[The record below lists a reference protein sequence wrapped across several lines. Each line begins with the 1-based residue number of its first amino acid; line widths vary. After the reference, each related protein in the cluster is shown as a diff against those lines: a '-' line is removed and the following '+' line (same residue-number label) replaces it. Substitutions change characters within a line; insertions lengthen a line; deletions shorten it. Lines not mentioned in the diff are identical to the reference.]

1 MLTNVLKSV
10 QMTRGF
16 KKKIR
21 QNNTEN
27 SGFGSNASGR
37 FINKDG
43 LPNVRRTGVNV
54 FNRLSWY
61 HTMLNLSTF
70 RFLSYLLISY
80 ILVNLAFAMI
90 YYLIGVQ
97 HLTGID
103 KSDPVNEFIDV
114 FFFSSQTFTTVGY
127 GRIAPV
133 GFLASLVATFEA
145 FLGLLTFAIATGLFY
160 GRFSRP
166 RAYLRFSDIAV
177 IAPFKQSTALMFRL
191 APYKNNALTDADVIV
206 SAAIEV
212 IEDGVRK
219 SNFYRLETQLS
230 KINTL
235 ALNWTVVHKIDENS
249 PFYGFSED
257 DFKNTDIELIIQVR
271 AFDEVFSNTVVQRSS
286 YVTGEIIYG
295 AKFIPMYYPDKGHQ
309 STVLDLD
316 KINEYQKEDLP
327 VSKGNNE

>member
-1 MLTNVLKSV
+1 MARSF
-10 QMTRGF
+10 R
-16 KKKIR
+16 KKIT
-21 QNNTEN
+21 QGNTEN
-27 SGFGSNASGR
+27 SGFGSRASGR

-43 LPNVRRTGVNV
+43 LPNVKRKGVNI

-61 HTMLNLSTF
+61 HTMLNLSSF
-70 RFLSYLLISY
+70 RFITYLVMMYVFINLIF
-80 ILVNLAFAMI
+80 AFI
-90 YYLIGVQ
+90 YYLIGVE

-127 GRIAPV
+127 GRISPV

-166 RAYLRFSDIAV
+166 RAYLKFSDIALV
-177 IAPFKQSTALMFRL
+177 SPFQDVTALMFRL
-191 APYKNNALTDADVIV
+191 APYKNNALTDADVTL
-206 SAAIEV
+206 STAIE
-212 IEDGVRK
+212 INENGAIK
-219 SNFYRLETQLS
+219 NNFYRLETQLS

-249 PFYGFSED
+249 PFYGFSEA
-257 DFKNTDIELIIQVR
+257 DFKNTNIEIIVHVR
-271 AFDEVFSNTVVQRSS
+271 AFDEVFSNTVVQRAS
-286 YVTGEIIYG
+286 YVSQEIVYG
-295 AKFIPMYYPDKGHQ
+295 AKFLTMYYPDKAKN

-316 KINEYQKEDLP
+316 KINDYEKAELP
-327 VSKGNNE
+327 VLNEEIS

>member
-1 MLTNVLKSV
+1 MAK
-10 QMTRGF
+10 GF
-16 KKKIR
+16 RKKIR
-21 QNNTEN
+21 QENTEN
-27 SGFGSNASGR
+27 SGFGSLASGR

-43 LPNVRRTGVNV
+43 LPNVRRRGINV

-61 HTMLNLSTF
+61 HTMLNLSSF
-70 RFLSYLLISY
+70 RFITYLVVMY
-80 ILVNLAFAMI
+80 ILINLVFAFI
-90 YYLIGVQ
+90 YYLIGVE

-103 KSDPVNEFIDV
+103 KSNPLDEFIDV

-133 GFLASLVATFEA
+133 GFMASLVATFEA

-177 IAPFKQSTALMFRL
+177 IAPFQDFTALMFRL
-191 APYKNNALTDADVIV
+191 APYKNNALTDADVTL
-206 SAAIEV
+206 STAIEINEEGTV
-212 IEDGVRK
+212 K

-235 ALNWTVVHKIDENS
+235 ALNWTIVHKIDENS
-249 PFYGFSED
+249 PFFGFSAD
-257 DFKNTDIELIIQVR
+257 DFKNTNIEIIVHVR

-286 YVTGEIIYG
+286 YVSREIIYG
-295 AKFIPMYYPDKGHQ
+295 AKFISMYYPDKEKD

-316 KINEYQKEDLP
+316 KINEYQKVELKTSDAQR
-327 VSKGNNE
+327 S

>member
-1 MLTNVLKSV
+1 
-10 QMTRGF
+10 MTRGF
-16 KKKIR
+16 RKKIR
-21 QNNTEN
+21 QKNTEN

-43 LPNVRRTGVNV
+43 LPNVKRTGVNV
-54 FNRLSWY
+54 FNSLSWY
-61 HTMLNLSTF
+61 HTMLNLSSF
-70 RFLSYLLISY
+70 RFISYLVIAY
-80 ILVNLAFAMI
+80 ILINLVFAMI
-90 YYLIGVQ
+90 YYLIGVG

-103 KSDPVNEFIDV
+103 KSDPLNEFIDV

-177 IAPFKQSTALMFRL
+177 IAPFEEGTALMFRL

-206 SAAIEV
+206 STAIEV
-212 IEDGVRK
+212 IENDIAK
-219 SNFYRLETQLS
+219 SNFYRLQTHLS

-249 PFYGFSED
+249 PFYGFSEA
-257 DFKNTDIELIIQVR
+257 DFESTDIEIIVQVR

-286 YVTGEIIYG
+286 FVTGEIVYG
-295 AKFIPMYYPDKGHQ
+295 AKFVPMYYPDKKNLA
-309 STVLDLD
+309 TILDLD
-316 KINEYQKEDLP
+316 KINEYQKADLP
-327 VSKGNNE
+327 KQGGNKE

>member
-1 MLTNVLKSV
+1 
-10 QMTRGF
+10 MTRGF
-16 KKKIR
+16 RKKIR
-21 QNNTEN
+21 QKNTEN

-37 FINKDG
+37 FINRDG
-43 LPNVRRTGVNV
+43 LPNVQRRGVNV

-61 HTMLNLSTF
+61 HTMLNLSSF
-70 RFLSYLLISY
+70 RFISYLVIAY
-80 ILVNLAFAMI
+80 ILINLVFAMI

-103 KSDPVNEFIDV
+103 KSDPLNEFIDV

-133 GFLASLVATFEA
+133 GFVASLVATFEA

-177 IAPFKQSTALMFRL
+177 IAPFQDAAALMFRL

-206 SAAIEV
+206 SVAIEV
-212 IEDGVRK
+212 IENDVPK

-257 DFKNTDIELIIQVR
+257 DFKNTDIEIIVQVR

-286 YVTGEIIYG
+286 YVSGEIVYG
-295 AKFIPMYYPDKGHQ
+295 ARFVPMYYPNKENLA
-309 STVLDLD
+309 TILDLD
-316 KINEYQKEDLP
+316 KINEYQKEELP
-327 VSKGNNE
+327 VSLGNK

>member
-1 MLTNVLKSV
+1 MIKK
-10 QMTRGF
+10 MARGF
-16 KKKIR
+16 RQKIR
-21 QNNTEN
+21 QKNTEN

-43 LPNVRRTGVNV
+43 LPNVQRRGVNV

-70 RFLSYLLISY
+70 RFLSYLVIAY
-80 ILVNLAFAMI
+80 IAVNLLFAMI
-90 YYLIGVQ
+90 YFLIGVE

-103 KSDPVNEFIDV
+103 KSTPSNEFIDV

-133 GFLASLVATFEA
+133 GFTASLVATFEA

-177 IAPFKQSTALMFRL
+177 VAPFKDLTALMFRL

-206 SAAIEV
+206 STAIEV
-212 IEDGVRK
+212 MEDGVPK

-249 PFYGFSED
+249 PFYGFSEG
-257 DFKNTDIELIIQVR
+257 DFKNTDIEIIVQVR

-286 YVTGEIIYG
+286 YVTDEIIYG
-295 AKFIPMYYPDKGHQ
+295 AKFTPMYYPDKENI
-309 STVLDLD
+309 STILDLD
-316 KINEYQKEDLP
+316 KINEYQKADLP
-327 VSKGNNE
+327 VWAEEEK

>member
-1 MLTNVLKSV
+1 MAK
-10 QMTRGF
+10 GF
-16 KKKIR
+16 RMRIKQ
-21 QNNTEN
+21 QNAEN
-27 SGFGSNASGR
+27 SGFGSRASGR

-43 LPNVRRTGVNV
+43 LPNVRRRGINV

-61 HTMLNLSTF
+61 HTMLNLSSF
-70 RFLSYLLISY
+70 RFITYLVMMY
-80 ILVNLAFAMI
+80 ILINLVFACI
-90 YYLIGVQ
+90 YYLIGVE

-103 KSDPVNEFIDV
+103 KSNPLDEFIDV

-127 GRIAPV
+127 GRIAPI

-177 IAPFKQSTALMFRL
+177 IAPFQDVTALMFRL
-191 APYKNNALTDADVIV
+191 APYKNNALTDADVTL
-206 SAAIEV
+206 STAIE
-212 IEDGVRK
+212 INEDGTTK

-235 ALNWTVVHKIDENS
+235 SLNWTIVHKIDENS
-249 PFYGFSED
+249 PFAGFTAD
-257 DFKNTDIELIIQVR
+257 DFKNTNIEIIVHIR
-271 AFDEVFSNTVVQRSS
+271 AFDEVFSNTVVQRAS
-286 YVTGEIIYG
+286 YVSREIIYG
-295 AKFIPMYYPDKGHQ
+295 AKFLPMYYPDEEKD

-316 KINEYQKEDLP
+316 KINEYQKAELP
-327 VSKGNNE
+327 VFDVEK

>member
-1 MLTNVLKSV
+1 MAK
-10 QMTRGF
+10 GF
-16 KKKIR
+16 RKRIK
-21 QNNTEN
+21 QENAEN
-27 SGFGSNASGR
+27 SGFGSRASGR

-43 LPNVRRTGVNV
+43 LPNVRRRGINV

-61 HTMLNLSTF
+61 HTMLNLSSF
-70 RFLSYLLISY
+70 RFITYLVMMY
-80 ILVNLAFAMI
+80 ILINLIFACI
-90 YYLIGVQ
+90 YYLIGVE

-103 KSDPVNEFIDV
+103 KSNPLDEFIDV

-177 IAPFKQSTALMFRL
+177 IAPFQDITALMFRL
-191 APYKNNALTDADVIV
+191 APYKNNALTDADVTL
-206 SAAIEV
+206 STAIE
-212 IEDGVRK
+212 INEDGVTK

-235 ALNWTVVHKIDENS
+235 SLNWTIVHKIDENS
-249 PFYGFSED
+249 PFAGFTAE
-257 DFKNTDIELIIQVR
+257 DFKNTNIEIIVHVR
-271 AFDEVFSNTVVQRSS
+271 AFDEVFSNTVVQRAS
-286 YVTGEIIYG
+286 YVSREIIYG
-295 AKFIPMYYPDKGHQ
+295 AKFSPMYYPDEENN

-316 KINEYQKEDLP
+316 KINEYQKAELP
-327 VSKGNNE
+327 AFDAEK

>member
-1 MLTNVLKSV
+1 MAK
-10 QMTRGF
+10 GF
-16 KKKIR
+16 RKRIK
-21 QNNTEN
+21 QENAEN
-27 SGFGSNASGR
+27 SGFGSRASGR

-43 LPNVRRTGVNV
+43 LPNVKRRGVNV

-61 HTMLNLSTF
+61 HTMLNLSSFKFIT
-70 RFLSYLLISY
+70 YLVSMY
-80 ILVNLAFAMI
+80 ILINLVFACI
-90 YYLIGVQ
+90 YYLIGVE

-103 KSDPVNEFIDV
+103 KSNPLDEFIDV

-127 GRIAPV
+127 GRIAPI

-177 IAPFKQSTALMFRL
+177 IAPFQDVTALMFRL
-191 APYKNNALTDADVIV
+191 APYKNNALTDADVTL
-206 SAAIEV
+206 STAIE
-212 IEDGVRK
+212 INEDGTTK

-235 ALNWTVVHKIDENS
+235 SLNWTIVHKIDENS
-249 PFYGFSED
+249 PFAGFSAD
-257 DFKNTDIELIIQVR
+257 DFKNTNIEIIVHVR
-271 AFDEVFSNTVVQRSS
+271 AFDEVFSNTVVQRAS
-286 YVTGEIIYG
+286 YVSREIIYG
-295 AKFIPMYYPDKGHQ
+295 AKFLPMYYPDEEKD

-316 KINEYQKEDLP
+316 KINEYQKAELP
-327 VSKGNNE
+327 VFDMEK

>member
-1 MLTNVLKSV
+1 
-10 QMTRGF
+10 MTRGF
-16 KKKIR
+16 RKKIR
-21 QNNTEN
+21 QKNTES

-43 LPNVRRTGVNV
+43 LPNVKRTGVNV

-61 HTMLNLSTF
+61 HTMLNLSSF
-70 RFLSYLLISY
+70 RFISYLVVAY
-80 ILVNLAFAMI
+80 ILVNLVFAMI
-90 YYLIGVQ
+90 YYLIGVE

-103 KSDPVNEFIDV
+103 KSDPLNEFIDV

-177 IAPFKQSTALMFRL
+177 IAPFEEGTALMFRL

-206 SAAIEV
+206 STAIEV
-212 IEDGVRK
+212 IENDVPK
-219 SNFYRLETQLS
+219 SNFYRLETHLS

-235 ALNWTVVHKIDENS
+235 ALNWTVVHKINESS

-257 DFKNTDIELIIQVR
+257 DFKSTDIEIIVQVR

-286 YVTGEIIYG
+286 YVTGEIVYG
-295 AKFIPMYYPDKGHQ
+295 AKFIPMYYPDKKNLI
-309 STVLDLD
+309 TILDLD
-316 KINEYQKEDLP
+316 KINEYQKTDLP
-327 VSKGNNE
+327 AQPGNRE

>member
-1 MLTNVLKSV
+1 
-10 QMTRGF
+10 MTRGF
-16 KKKIR
+16 RKKIR
-21 QNNTEN
+21 QKNTEN

-43 LPNVRRTGVNV
+43 LPNVKRTGVNV
-54 FNRLSWY
+54 FNSLSWY
-61 HTMLNLSTF
+61 HTMLNLSSF
-70 RFLSYLLISY
+70 RFISYLVIAY
-80 ILVNLAFAMI
+80 ILINLVFAMI
-90 YYLIGVQ
+90 YYLIGVG

-103 KSDPVNEFIDV
+103 KSDPLNEFIDV

-177 IAPFKQSTALMFRL
+177 IAPFEEGRALMFRL

-206 SAAIEV
+206 STAIEV
-212 IEDGVRK
+212 IENDVPK
-219 SNFYRLETQLS
+219 SNFYRLETQLG

-235 ALNWTVVHKIDENS
+235 ALNWTVVHKINESS

-257 DFKNTDIELIIQVR
+257 DFKSTDIEIIVQIR

-286 YVTGEIIYG
+286 YVTGEIVYG
-295 AKFIPMYYPDKGHQ
+295 AKFVTMYYPDKNNLA
-309 STVLDLD
+309 TVLDLD
-316 KINEYQKEDLP
+316 KINEYQNADLP
-327 VSKGNNE
+327 VQAGNKE

>member
-1 MLTNVLKSV
+1 
-10 QMTRGF
+10 MTRGF
-16 KKKIR
+16 RKKIR
-21 QNNTEN
+21 QKNTEN

-43 LPNVRRTGVNV
+43 LPNVKRTGVNV
-54 FNRLSWY
+54 FNSLSWY
-61 HTMLNLSTF
+61 HTMLNLSSF
-70 RFLSYLLISY
+70 RFISYLVVAY
-80 ILVNLAFAMI
+80 ILINLVFAMI
-90 YYLIGVQ
+90 YYLIGVE

-103 KSDPVNEFIDV
+103 KSDPLNEFIDV

-177 IAPFKQSTALMFRL
+177 IAPFEEGTALMFRL

-206 SAAIEV
+206 STAIEV
-212 IEDGVRK
+212 IENDVPK
-219 SNFYRLETQLS
+219 SNFYRLETHLS

-235 ALNWTVVHKIDENS
+235 ALNWTVVHQINESS

-257 DFKNTDIELIIQVR
+257 DFKSTDIEIIVQVR

-286 YVTGEIIYG
+286 FVTGEIIYG
-295 AKFIPMYYPDKGHQ
+295 AKFVPMYYPDKKNLA
-309 STVLDLD
+309 TILDLD
-316 KINEYQKEDLP
+316 KINEYQNIDLP
-327 VSKGNNE
+327 VQAGNKE

>member
-1 MLTNVLKSV
+1 MA
-10 QMTRGF
+10 RGF
-16 KKKIR
+16 RQKIH
-21 QNNTEN
+21 QKNTEN
-27 SGFGSNASGR
+27 SGFGDNASGR

-43 LPNVRRTGVNV
+43 LPNVQRKGVNI
-54 FNRLSWY
+54 FNKFSWY
-61 HTMLNLSTF
+61 HTMLNLSLF
-70 RFLSYLLISY
+70 RFLSYLVIAY
-80 ILVNLAFAMI
+80 ILVNLVFAFV
-90 YYLIGVQ
+90 YYLIGVE

-103 KSDPVNEFIDV
+103 KSDPLNEFIDV

-133 GFLASLVATFEA
+133 GFMASLVATFEA

-177 IAPFKQSTALMFRL
+177 IAPFHDTTALMFRL
-191 APYKNNALTDADVIV
+191 APYKNNALTDADVVV
-206 SAAIEV
+206 STAIEV
-212 IEDGVRK
+212 IEDGVPK
-219 SNFYRLETQLS
+219 SNFYRLETQLG

-257 DFKNTDIELIIQVR
+257 DFKNIDIEIIVHVR

-286 YVTGEIIYG
+286 YISGEIVYG
-295 AKFIPMYYPDKGHQ
+295 AKFVPMYYPSKENL

-316 KINEYQKEDLP
+316 KINEYQKADLP
-327 VSKGNNE
+327 VLVAEQS

>member
-1 MLTNVLKSV
+1 MAK
-10 QMTRGF
+10 GF
-16 KKKIR
+16 RKKIH
-21 QNNTEN
+21 QENTEN
-27 SGFGSNASGR
+27 SGFGSRASGR

-43 LPNVRRTGVNV
+43 LPNVRRRGINV

-61 HTMLNLSTF
+61 HTMLNLSSF
-70 RFLSYLLISY
+70 RFITYLVVMY
-80 ILVNLAFAMI
+80 ILINLVFAFI
-90 YYLIGVQ
+90 YYLIGVE

-103 KSDPVNEFIDV
+103 KSNPLDEFIDV

-133 GFLASLVATFEA
+133 GFMASLVATFEA

-177 IAPFKQSTALMFRL
+177 IAPFQDVTALMFRL
-191 APYKNNALTDADVIV
+191 APYKNNALTDADVTL
-206 SAAIEV
+206 STAIEINEEGTV
-212 IEDGVRK
+212 K

-235 ALNWTVVHKIDENS
+235 ALNWTIVHKIDENS
-249 PFYGFSED
+249 PFFGFSAD
-257 DFKNTDIELIIQVR
+257 DFKNTNIEIIVHVR

-286 YVTGEIIYG
+286 YVSREIIYG
-295 AKFIPMYYPDKGHQ
+295 AKFISMYYPDKEKD

-316 KINEYQKEDLP
+316 KINEYQKVELKTSDTQR
-327 VSKGNNE
+327 S